1 MLFIFITIGFTFCA
15 RAIYDC
21 FFELNLF
28 HLLFMIATYDMW
40 HSVAQFPVVHVTML
54 QFLLKS
60 KLIIDGSGTKC
71 KSYCNEDNCNL
82 ENNPELCYLSFNT
95 IL

>member
-1 MLFIFITIGFTFCA
+1 MVKITKNIGDLTKIFGNMT
-15 RAIYDC
+15 
-21 FFELNLF
+21 N
-28 HLLFMIATYDMW
+28 
-40 HSVAQFPVVHVTML
+40 FPVVHVTML